1 MPDQISSV
9 SLMSLTAQ
17 DAAINGA
24 VDETSLVPAQVPDL
38 PLSHT
43 DTQPGDLLQRVL
55 ILDFYNAIFSLQITT
70 ALSQRA
76 EKEPKSS

>member
-1 MPDQISSV
+1 
-9 SLMSLTAQ
+9 MSLTAQ
-17 DAAINGA
+17 DAAINRA
-24 VDETSLVPAQVPDL
+24 VGETALLPAQVPDL

-43 DTQPGDLLQRVL
+43 DGQPGGLLQGVV